1 MGLRFKK
8 HAKSYHNYQ
17 AITKTTK
24 ATNFIGVWI
33 MNRAQTQAIENAIQQ
48 KEVRKEK
55 EDQISQMNAVL

>member
-1 MGLRFKK
+1 
-8 HAKSYHNYQ
+8 
-17 AITKTTK
+17 
-24 ATNFIGVWI
+24 